1 MNINRKN
8 LKQGWIKSEFKQL
21 LSFLATAHQRKERD
35 ILEFFMKAGENAIKA
50 ISGLIPGGKPKS
62 QMATQPKGPKIPLN
76 TINEDSIKPVIPY
89 KRDGI
94 VKLRNNNL
102 KKETIT

>member
-1 MNINRKN
+1 
-8 LKQGWIKSEFKQL
+8 
-21 LSFLATAHQRKERD
+21 
-35 ILEFFMKAGENAIKA
+35 MKAGENAIKA

-102 KKETIT
+102 KKRNNHLIQTNAKKRKDSTLV